1 MNANVDDFPVAKGLK
16 MVAAVFIGLGIGSA
30 LNGTVAVPGLGAV
43 PGLAVGAVGVLAGG
57 VLYTQA
63 PTIAPGST
71 APGCGCEGDC
81 GCS

>member
-1 MNANVDDFPVAKGLK
+1 MNANLDDIPVTKGVK
-16 MVAAVFIGLGIGSA
+16 MAAAVVVGLGIGTA

-43 PGLAVGAVGVLAGG
+43 PGLAIGAVGVLAGG

-71 APGCGCEGDC
+71 AAGCGCEGDC